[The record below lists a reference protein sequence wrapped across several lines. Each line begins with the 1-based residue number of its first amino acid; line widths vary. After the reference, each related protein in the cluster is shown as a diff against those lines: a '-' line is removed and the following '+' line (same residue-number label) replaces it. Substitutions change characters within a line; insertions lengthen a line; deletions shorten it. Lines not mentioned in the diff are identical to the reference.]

1 MDPIARARLNSQL
14 HETLVALLE
23 RAVKDPRVEGVTLTG
38 VEVTQDLA
46 WAKVYFSVLG
56 DAEERRVAAK
66 GLANVAGFLRREL
79 GRRLHLRSTPQLRF
93 EYDASLERGARI
105 EALLREWHQEPG
117 APPVPGGP
125 APERAQDPERGEPGE
140 EEPGE

>member
-1 MDPIARARLNSQL
+1 MDPIARARLNAQL

-46 WAKVYFSVLG
+46 WAKVYFSLLG
-56 DAEERRVAAK
+56 GEEERRVAAK

-79 GRRLHLRSTPQLRF
+79 GRRLHLRSAPQLRF
-93 EYDASLERGARI
+93 EFDASLERGQRI
-105 EALLREWHQEPG
+105 ESLLREWHAETDGRP
-117 APPVPGGP
+117 APPPDPQGEADRDGDGEGRGG
-125 APERAQDPERGEPGE
+125 
-140 EEPGE
+140 